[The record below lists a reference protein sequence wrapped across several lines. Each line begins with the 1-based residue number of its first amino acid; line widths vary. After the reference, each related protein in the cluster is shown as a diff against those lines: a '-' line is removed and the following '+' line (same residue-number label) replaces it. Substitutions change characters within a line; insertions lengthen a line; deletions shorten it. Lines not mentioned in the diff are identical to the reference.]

1 MSDKKD
7 RLKEVYDYLRSNY
20 PVHTQIDLAKE
31 LKITRQALSSAMN
44 GNVSYLTTNLFQ
56 KICGAYPGVFNL
68 DYLLTGEGEL
78 LANKNETTQVN
89 SHQSESTHINQQQS
103 APIDADFYHKTL
115 DLNAQIISDLRK
127 DLEYFKSLVLDKDG
141 TIQDNAEQIISL
153 QSRLSATLTELEH
166 TKTTLAAVRKNFDD
180 KVAEV
185 NQLRVELEKSRDPLA
200 HYPFHPGV
208 AEDGTKTTHL
218 ATDE

>member
-68 DYLLTGEGEL
+68 DYLLTGEGNL
-78 LANKNETTQVN
+78 LANKNEPTQVN

-115 DLNAQIISDLRK
+115 DLNAQVISDLRR

-166 TKTTLAAVRKNFDD
+166 TKATLAAVRKNFDD

>member
-68 DYLLTGEGEL
+68 DYLLTGEGNL
-78 LANKNETTQVN
+78 LANKNEPTQVN

>member
-1 MSDKKD
+1 MRLRNNIFAAALDELKRRKIVKTQKELAQKMGVSEDTVTRILKD
-7 RLKEVYDYLRSNY
+7 RTEVTEDAISKLQTASGC
-20 PVHTQIDLAKE
+20 I
-31 LKITRQALSSAMN
+31 
-44 GNVSYLTTNLFQ
+44 
-56 KICGAYPGVFNL
+56 FNL
-68 DYLLTGEGEL
+68 QWLRGESDTMLME
-78 LANKNETTQVN
+78 KENEP
-89 SHQSESTHINQQQS
+89 HES

-115 DLNAQIISDLRK
+115 DLNAQIIADLRK

-166 TKTTLAAVRKNFDD
+166 TKTTLAAVRKNFDE

-200 HYPFHPGV
+200 NYPFHPGV
-208 AEDGTKTTHL
+208 AEDGIKPTPL

>member
-1 MSDKKD
+1 MRLRNNIFAAALDELKRRQIVKTQKELAQKMGVSEDTVTRILKD
-7 RLKEVYDYLRSNY
+7 RTEVTEDAISKLQTASGC
-20 PVHTQIDLAKE
+20 I
-31 LKITRQALSSAMN
+31 
-44 GNVSYLTTNLFQ
+44 
-56 KICGAYPGVFNL
+56 FNL
-68 DYLLTGEGEL
+68 QWLRGESETML
-78 LANKNETTQVN
+78 MEKENEP
-89 SHQSESTHINQQQS
+89 HES

-115 DLNAQIISDLRK
+115 DLNAQIIADLRK